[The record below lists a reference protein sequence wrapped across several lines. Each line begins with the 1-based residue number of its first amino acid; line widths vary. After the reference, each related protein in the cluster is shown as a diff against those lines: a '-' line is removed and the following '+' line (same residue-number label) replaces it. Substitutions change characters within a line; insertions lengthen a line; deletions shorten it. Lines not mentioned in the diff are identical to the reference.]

1 MSNIQVK
8 IDGQSGWKQAVAVVV
23 TDGKWNFDCQPKVT
37 DIRLVDES
45 ECEPPCVAAGF
56 HLSKEEIMS
65 FECNKPKKIE
75 KLEPRDMINSV
86 NVSDKINEI
95 IEAKDKE
102 SRKIDEEIDSIWDSI
117 KDIWEAIKE
126 KHSTIEK
133 LETSK
138 FDSTYDNIL
147 IDKINELIEAK
158 DKESRK
164 FDKLSQLVTS
174 EQTVILLVN
183 VFGAEAVKD
192 FLLEE
197 AEKKGE
203 ENDTR

>member
-1 MSNIQVK
+1 MPKKIQVK
-8 IDGQSGWKQAVAVVV
+8 ISGQNGWKPAIIAVV
-23 TDGKWNFDCQPKVT
+23 TDGEWSFDSQPEVE
-37 DIRLVDES
+37 DIKMVDES
-45 ECEPPCVAAGF
+45 ECEHDG
-56 HLSKEEIMS
+56 EIKS
-65 FECNKPKKIE
+65 YICQKCGEDVRDSNK
-75 KLEPRDMINSV
+75 
-86 NVSDKINEI
+86 
-95 IEAKDKE
+95 
-102 SRKIDEEIDSIWDSI
+102 
-117 KDIWEAIKE
+117 
-126 KHSTIEK
+126 IEK

>member
-1 MSNIQVK
+1 MSKKMNVGLLRQWLNEDRIDDPDKMVTNEMLERWLFSHHIVDESEEHKQNVAEGMAERIIKLQEVK
-8 IDGQSGWKQAVAVVV
+8 PVHESEKPLGTPS
-23 TDGKWNFDCQPKVT
+23 
-37 DIRLVDES
+37 LVDES
-45 ECEPPCVAAGF
+45 ECEF
-56 HLSKEEIMS
+56 KTS
-65 FECNKPKKIE
+65 FGHIEHRDGNITPYMDIHTKDSKPKKIE

-147 IDKINELIEAK
+147 IDKINELIEARNK
-158 DKESRK
+158 D
-164 FDKLSQLVTS
+164 L
-174 EQTVILLVN
+174 
-183 VFGAEAVKD
+183 
-192 FLLEE
+192 
-197 AEKKGE
+197 
-203 ENDTR
+203 